1 MIFGIL
7 NLCAQAI
14 KSACE
19 STINTNNTNQNIAT
33 ETYPEPHRD
42 PKTGKIIIENYKLYN
57 DDVKNYGASQAQKW
71 VKQGKYNLTPEELEE
86 QHKEFEKKWEHLYS
100 IGNREEERKKIN
112 EEKLQW
118 KREERQRRED
128 SLIRHKNEL
137 EKKQKII
144 SERQSLNDD
153 CRKTLLE
160 VGYDSVSLQYVE
172 ASCTNNYSKWIVST
186 KKTDEDYLACFISVK
201 TQGLTY
207 NKSHTLVK
215 MLANILAT
223 VDIANVNERN
233 ANIKDFLNNNGLR
246 LCYPHQEFEIIND
259 YLTIPIFFD
268 DDEVILKF
276 YTSKSSNVKLDFDS
290 MEGHQF
296 EYFCANVLKGN
307 NFKDIC
313 VTQGSGDQ
321 GIDIIAYKDGIKYGI
336 QCKCYSSDIGNKA
349 VQEVFAG
356 KTFYECHIGIVLT
369 NRYFTKSAIDLAKK
383 NGIVLWDRKMLLKLI
398 ENAEKGLE

>member
-1 MIFGIL
+1 MIFGLL

-19 STINTNNTNQNIAT
+19 SAINTNNTQNQKNIET

-42 PKTGKIIIENYKLYN
+42 PKTGKICIENCNLYHE
-57 DDVKNYGASQAQKW
+57 DVKNYGSYQARKW
-71 VKQGKYNLTPEELEE
+71 VKQGRYNLTPEELEE
-86 QHKEFEKKWEHLYS
+86 QHREYEKQWAHLYS
-100 IGNREEERKKIN
+100 LVNGEEERKQK
-112 EEKLQW
+112 EEQQQKR
-118 KREERQRRED
+118 REE
-128 SLIRHKNEL
+128 S
-137 EKKQKII
+137 EKRKQEYQKIA

-153 CRKTLLE
+153 CRKVLLE
-160 VGYDSVSLQYVE
+160 TGYDSISLKYAEVPTF
-172 ASCTNNYSKWIVST
+172 SYTTNYPNSYSEWIVSA
-186 KKTDEDYLACFISVK
+186 KKANEDYSACFLSVK
-201 TQGLTY
+201 SQGLIY
-207 NKSHTLVK
+207 EKSHALVK
-215 MLANILAT
+215 ILANILAT

-233 ANIKDFLNNNGLR
+233 ATIKDFLNNNELK
-246 LCYPHQEFEIIND
+246 LCYPNQDFEIIND
-259 YLTIPIFFD
+259 YLTIPTFFEN
-268 DDEVILKF
+268 DEIILKF

-307 NFKDIC
+307 GFKDIC

-383 NGIVLWDRKMLLKLI
+383 DGIVLWDRKMLLTLI